1 MDMISLP
8 HGKLRLSDANVR
20 KTNAQNGLEAL
31 AASIAEHGLLQPLI
45 VSPSAGKKTLYD
57 VHAGG
62 RRWRAIGLLIE
73 RGTLPKDYAV
83 DVRLCENEVAAA
95 REISLAENLLREAM
109 TPADEAQAYRDII
122 AQGAIVEDVARR
134 FGVTMRHVQGRM
146 RLADLADPIFK
157 ALAEGAITL
166 DVAMAYGV
174 TGDRER
180 QLAAWERLSQNWQG
194 DNPQAIRR
202 AIAESTLPAS
212 HSVALFL
219 TETEYTD
226 AGGRVEGDLFT
237 GVGEG
242 MWLDGELAIERAQA
256 KLQHEAE
263 VAALGTKLGWVKPL
277 LATHVPYS
285 ESEDLQTY
293 WPTYAEPGAEAKE
306 RIAAIEARLVD
317 IEFALEECEEG
328 EAEDPLYAEQEDL
341 NAERD
346 RLATTDPII
355 PEEDRPHV
363 GTFLI
368 LDRDGQP
375 CLAPTYYTN
384 QKKRR
389 GGKAS
394 VEGGDGEA
402 QNGEAS
408 PTSDPMKPDETNPR
422 SLEEQL
428 AKDRRDVLAL
438 HVAGDPGLALDITI
452 FELARPFA
460 GHFGYSDTG
469 CAITIS
475 DRFEPAGIKSIP
487 ESEAQVQLGSIKAAL
502 PCDWGQEGNS
512 FASFLAFR
520 ALDEEAKAG
529 WLAFAVSQSLKA
541 SLAQGQYSNAF
552 QTGLGAL
559 LDIDMAQ
566 HWRPSAERY
575 FDRKKKGQI
584 LTILGGIDPEAAGRY
599 ATAKKSELAS
609 AAARLCAGET
619 IVQPSVKER
628 ALAWVPDEMR
638 FEVAVQPYGEGAR
651 DESDQVAPQDPAEDF
666 ALSDGADGAEDEE
679 AEAELEDMP
688 EAEFEP
694 IGDAPYNDI
703 SGTPAEPPLAQAA

>member
-1 MDMISLP
+1 MNPISLP

-20 KTNAQNGLEAL
+20 KTNAQTGLEAL

-45 VSPSAGKKTLYD
+45 VSPSVGKKTLYD

-83 DVRLCENEVAAA
+83 DVRLCENEAAA
-95 REISLAENLLREAM
+95 SREISLAENLLREAM
-109 TPADEAQAYRDII
+109 TPADEAKAYGEII
-122 AQGAIVEDVARR
+122 AGGASVEDVARR

-146 RLADLADPIFK
+146 RLADLAEPIFK
-157 ALAEGAITL
+157 ALSEGTISL
-166 DVAMAYGV
+166 DVAMAYGA

-180 QLAAWERLSQNWQG
+180 QLAAWERLSQSWQG
-194 DNPQAIRR
+194 DNAQAIRR
-202 AIAESTLPAS
+202 AIAESTLSAGHP
-212 HSVALFL
+212 VALFL
-219 TETEYTD
+219 TEAEYVG
-226 AGGRVEGDLFT
+226 AGGRIERDLFAAE
-237 GVGEG
+237 GEG
-242 MWLDGELAIERAQA
+242 MWLDGGLALELAQA

-277 LATHVPYS
+277 LATHVPYC
-285 ESEDLQTY
+285 ESEGFQTY
-293 WPTYAEPGAEAKE
+293 WPTYAEPSPEVKE
-306 RIAAIEARLVD
+306 RIAVIEGRLID
-317 IEFALEECEEG
+317 IDCALEDGEEG
-328 EAEDPLYAEQEDL
+328 EAEDALYAEQEEL

-346 RLATTDPII
+346 RISATDPII

-368 LDRDGQP
+368 LDKDGQP
-375 CLAPTYYTN
+375 CLAPTYYTT

-389 GGKAS
+389 GGQGMG
-394 VEGGDGEA
+394 EGGEA
-402 QNGEAS
+402 QGYGE
-408 PTSDPMKPDETNPR
+408 TSTVDDTDPMQADESNPR

-438 HVAGDPGLALDITI
+438 HVASDPGLALDMTI

-460 GHFGYSDTG
+460 GHSGYKDTG

-475 DRFEPAGIKSIP
+475 DRFEPAGLKAIP
-487 ESEAQVQLGSIKAAL
+487 ESEAQVQLAGLRSAL
-502 PCDWGQEGNS
+502 PCEWGQETDS

-529 WLAFAVSQSLKA
+529 WLAYATSQSLRA
-541 SLAQGQYSNAF
+541 SLAQGQHRNAF
-552 QTGLGAL
+552 QTRLGAM
-559 LDIDMAQ
+559 LDIDVAQ

-584 LTILGGIDPEAAGRY
+584 LTILGGIDPDAAGRY

-619 IVQPSVKER
+619 IVQPGVKER

-638 FEVAVQPYGEGAR
+638 FDAQGLPAME
-651 DESDQVAPQDPAEDF
+651 DPI
-666 ALSDGADGAEDEE
+666 LSEE
-679 AEAELEDMP
+679 AETDTAEGS

-694 IGDAPYNDI
+694 GEPAAGDDT
-703 SGTPAEPPLAQAA
+703 SGTIDEPMLAQAA

>member
-1 MDMISLP
+1 MDVISLP

-73 RGTLPKDYAV
+73 RGTLPKDYAI
-83 DVRLCENEVAAA
+83 DVRLCENEAAAA
-95 REISLAENLLREAM
+95 REISLAENLLRESM

-122 AQGAIVEDVARR
+122 AQGAGVEDVARR
-134 FGVTMRHVQGRM
+134 FGVTMRHVQGRL
-146 RLADLADPIFK
+146 RLADLAEPIFN
-157 ALAEGAITL
+157 ALAEGTITL

-180 QLAAWERLSQNWQG
+180 QLVAWERLSQNWQS
-194 DNPQAIRR
+194 NNAQAIRR
-202 AIAESTLPAS
+202 AIAESALSAS
-212 HSVALFL
+212 HPVALFL
-219 TETEYTD
+219 TEPKYTD

-237 GVGEG
+237 GEGQG
-242 MWLDGELAIERAQA
+242 MWLDGELALELAQA

-263 VAALGTKLGWVKPL
+263 VAALATKLGWVKPL
-277 LATHVPYS
+277 LATNVPYS
-285 ESEDLQTY
+285 ETEDLQTY
-293 WPTYAEPGAEAKE
+293 WPTYVEPGAEAKE

-317 IEFALEECEEG
+317 IEFALEEVEEG
-328 EAEDPLYAEQEDL
+328 EAEDALYAEQENL
-341 NAERD
+341 TAECD
-346 RLATTDPII
+346 RLNKTDPII
-355 PEEDRPHV
+355 PDDDRPHV

-375 CLAPTYYTN
+375 CLAPSYYTT
-384 QKKRR
+384 QKKKR
-389 GGKAS
+389 GQPSAAAS
-394 VEGGDGEA
+394 GEP
-402 QNGEAS
+402 QVGEQ
-408 PTSDPMKPDETNPR
+408 TSIAAPMKPDETNPR

-438 HVAGDPGLALDITI
+438 HIANDPGLALDITI

-475 DRFEPAGIKSIP
+475 DRFEPAGIKAIP

-552 QTGLGAL
+552 QTGLGAV
-559 LDIDMAQ
+559 LDIEVAQ

-638 FEVAVQPYGEGAR
+638 FEVSVQPVDDWALE
-651 DESDQVAPQDPAEDF
+651 DTDQAAPHGPAEDF
-666 ALSDGADGAEDEE
+666 ALNEEADGDLDEE
-679 AEAELEDMP
+679 AEAEVEDRP

-694 IGDAPYNDI
+694 VEGAPSNDT
-703 SGTPAEPPLAQAA
+703 SGTLAEPPLAHAA